1 MRDCSRKLLW
11 GVVFLLFPL
20 VVSAQ
25 ADITLTLKKGGSCSY
40 NIEPSGYLLFN
51 KDTMKIKTSD
61 KQQDLMLIPL
71 SMIKTMQI
79 FSPYTTGDTDNSL
92 SSLSCLAAYPNP
104 VFSKFYLSGVNQGDW
119 VQLFS
124 LSGVLLAEFAYSD
137 EGIDLSGYSV
147 GNYVVK
153 VNGVSIKIGKL

>member
-71 SMIKTMQI
+71 SMIKK
-79 FSPYTTGDTDNSL
+79 S
-92 SSLSCLAAYPNP
+92 A
-104 VFSKFYLSGVNQGDW
+104 
-119 VQLFS
+119 LF
-124 LSGVLLAEFAYSD
+124 
-137 EGIDLSGYSV
+137 
-147 GNYVVK
+147 
-153 VNGVSIKIGKL
+153 